1 MTTATAFVGQ
11 HFAFAAGRT
20 AILKQHLLSQS
31 DVDRLLGSHDLAE
44 FQRTLRELKLMA
56 NVSAGAESI
65 DSLLDASEQWMK
77 REIEVMSPSAKSPVF
92 GILWLMGDAPIL
104 AYLLKKYHG
113 LSSEVSTEP
122 VTSLTLWNSDALR
135 SAIGGSVSSDILPET
150 LTSFIASMKILT
162 KPSPWTID
170 RAVAR
175 FIAERRVALARA
187 SGSRDILR
195 YMQHSIDITNIR
207 TALRLAGATVPDAT
221 DAFLPGGSVSPTR
234 LAGPKADIRSA
245 IAVSDLYAPFIPA
258 QGSAAP
264 IAVEQIGASILA
276 DDIGRMWTVPLTV
289 EPIFAFAAMV
299 MAHVRLLRA
308 IAIGKRNKLSPQEI
322 KQILPP
328 FIPSTHFAA

>member
-1 MTTATAFVGQ
+1 MTSATAFVGQ

-31 DVDRLLGSHDLAE
+31 DVDRLLGSHGLLE
-44 FQRTLRELKLMA
+44 FERTLRELKLMA
-56 NVSAGAESI
+56 NVSADTEGV
-65 DSLLDASEQWMK
+65 DSLLSAAEQWMK
-77 REIEVMSPSAKSPVF
+77 REVEAMTPPAKRPVF
-92 GILWLMGDAPIL
+92 GILWLTGDAPRL

-113 LSSEVSTEP
+113 LSSEVSAEP
-122 VTSLTLWNSDALR
+122 VTSLSMWNPDAVR
-135 SAIGGSVSSDILPET
+135 AEIEGSVSPDALPET

-187 SGSRDILR
+187 SGSADILR
-195 YMQHSIDITNIR
+195 YVRHAIDITNIR
-207 TALRLAGATVPDAT
+207 TALRLRATQTPDAD
-221 DAFLPGGSVSPTR
+221 DALLPGGSVPLTR

-245 IAVSDLYAPFIPA
+245 IAVSSLYAPFIPA

-289 EPIFAFAAMV
+289 EPVFAFAAMV
-299 MAHVRLLRA
+299 MAHIRLLRA

-328 FIPSTHFAA
+328 FIPSTHFPA

>member
-1 MTTATAFVGQ
+1 MSATAFVGQ

-31 DVDRLLGSHDLAE
+31 DVDRLLGSHGLAE
-44 FQRTLRELKLMA
+44 FERTLRELKLMA
-56 NVSAGAESI
+56 NVSAGTEGV
-65 DSLLDASEQWMK
+65 DSLLNAAEQWVK
-77 REIEVMSPSAKSPVF
+77 REVEAMTPPAKRPTF
-92 GILWLMGDAPIL
+92 GILWLTGDAPRL

-122 VTSLTLWNSDALR
+122 VTSLTLWNPVSLR
-135 SAIGGSVSSDILPET
+135 AAVEGSVPPNTLPET

-175 FIAERRVALARA
+175 FIAERRTALAHA
-187 SGSRDILR
+187 SGSADILQYVR
-195 YMQHSIDITNIR
+195 HSIDVTNIR
-207 TALRLAGATVPDAT
+207 TALRLKTIGTPHAEEAL
-221 DAFLPGGSVSPTR
+221 LPGGSVPLTR

-245 IAVSDLYAPFIPA
+245 IAGSDLYAPFIPA

-276 DDIGRMWTVPLTV
+276 ADIGRMWTVPLTV
-289 EPIFAFAAMV
+289 EPVFAFAAMV

-328 FIPSTHFAA
+328 FIPSTHFPA